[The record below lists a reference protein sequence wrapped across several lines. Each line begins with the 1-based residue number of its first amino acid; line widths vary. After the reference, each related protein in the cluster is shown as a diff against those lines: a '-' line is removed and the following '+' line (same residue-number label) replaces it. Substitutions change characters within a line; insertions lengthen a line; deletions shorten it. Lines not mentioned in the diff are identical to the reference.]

1 MKFYLSVQEFD
12 AFPFGSLAYFLS
24 GVWCKITH
32 NLRDN
37 KIENGVLSIEK
48 SLYLQLL
55 SLNLRE
61 EKHVKPIKSITL

>member
-1 MKFYLSVQEFD
+1 MKFYLFVREFG
-12 AFPFGSLAYFLS
+12 ACYFGSLTHPLS
-24 GVWCKITH
+24 GVWRKSTH